1 MAGTDVSLVFQIL
14 KNSTQLTEL
23 VAETKLSYFKS

>member
-23 VAETKLSYFKS
+23 VAETKLLHFKS